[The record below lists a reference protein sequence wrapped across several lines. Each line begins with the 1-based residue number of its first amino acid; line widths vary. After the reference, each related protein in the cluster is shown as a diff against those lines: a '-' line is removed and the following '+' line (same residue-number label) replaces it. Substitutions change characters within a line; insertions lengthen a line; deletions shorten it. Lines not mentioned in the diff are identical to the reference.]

1 MNLNYYGTRDVTD
14 AVGSSVSFDEDM
26 LSDVLREIYEEE
38 VKPQNGDIPSEL
50 YEATRSIFEKATAQ
64 GMAQS
69 RNKRIATEEDFLRK
83 YTHSIDVF
91 SAFRVHKYASLMAD
105 MLHDNKGNLRSF
117 EEWRNATASI
127 QSHFNRNWLETEYN
141 TAILRAEQA
150 ADWKR
155 FEEDKDIM
163 PNLKWMP
170 TSSATPREEHA
181 VFWRE
186 ELTLPVD
193 DPFWDSHR
201 PGDLWN
207 CKCYLQQTDAPATS
221 KTDIPKKKDMPS
233 PAPGLKYNPG
243 KTAEMFD
250 RSQPYYPDPQT
261 CLWLK
266 LAKQAKKSGAE
277 AKSSR
282 VVDAVKCV
290 HNCNLCEYIQLL
302 RKSDAES
309 NRKLYEKM
317 KLDKEYR
324 KVEYDEESGAVRA
337 ESIHHNSTSK
347 GTKFF
352 LDENG
357 GNGYSGTQLEK
368 FCQDELFRMGH
379 SCILMGE
386 NLPKGD
392 GTFLTSL
399 DAIINGRRM
408 DIRSVTENT
417 GNYRNHITA
426 KNKQLKK
433 WLTQYSGGMENSLC
447 LYFHDMNFFSESKM
461 RETIDCIKDS
471 QRIMADLKIRR
482 VLCVVRGANDVLEYE
497 L

>member
-14 AVGSSVSFDEDM
+14 AVGSSVSFDEGM
-26 LSDVLREIYEEE
+26 LSEVLREIYEEE

-69 RNKRIATEEDFLRK
+69 RNKRIATEEDFLRR

-105 MLHDNKGNLRSF
+105 MLHDADGNLRSF
-117 EEWRNATASI
+117 EEWRNATAGI

-150 ADWKR
+150 ADWKM
-155 FEEDKDIM
+155 FEADKDVM

-193 DPFWDSHR
+193 DPFWDAHR

-221 KTDIPKKKDMPS
+221 KGGIPKGKDVPK
-233 PAPGLKYNPG
+233 PAPGLKTNPG

-250 RSQPYYPDPQT
+250 RSHSYYPDPKA
-261 CLWLK
+261 CLWLR
-266 LAKQAKKSGAE
+266 LAKQAKESGAE
-277 AKSSR
+277 AKNRR
-282 VVDAVKCV
+282 VVDAVTCV
-290 HNCNLCEYIQLL
+290 RNCHLCEYIQLS
-302 RKSDAES
+302 RRVDREA

-317 KLDKEYR
+317 KLDKDYTGI
-324 KVEYDEESGAVRA
+324 EYDEMSGGIKATHKCHNFDPNKGYYEKRVQTIGFRSGNSVILTNEISDEIGERFTDGLWNGKKFEIAGAETASKNNIKRAMLHCASKRNTEIAVIYFPKTQP
-337 ESIHHNSTSK
+337 SIEVIEEAL
-347 GTKFF
+347 GM
-352 LDENG
+352 
-357 GNGYSGTQLEK
+357 YSGLIRIKEAGVVK
-368 FCQDELFRMGH
+368 FDRVVFVFD
-379 SCILMGE
+379 
-386 NLPKGD
+386 D
-392 GTFLTSL
+392 GRIEERT
-399 DAIINGRRM
+399 
-408 DIRSVTENT
+408 
-417 GNYRNHITA
+417 
-426 KNKQLKK
+426 
-433 WLTQYSGGMENSLC
+433 
-447 LYFHDMNFFSESKM
+447 LY
-461 RETIDCIKDS
+461 
-471 QRIMADLKIRR
+471 
-482 VLCVVRGANDVLEYE
+482 
-497 L
+497 

>member
-26 LSDVLREIYEEE
+26 LSEVLREIYEEE

-91 SAFRVHKYASLMAD
+91 SAFRAHKYASLMAD
-105 MLHDNKGNLRSF
+105 MLHDDKGNLRSF

-155 FEEDKDIM
+155 FEADKDIL

-221 KTDIPKKKDMPS
+221 KTDIPKGKDVPK
-233 PAPGLKYNPG
+233 PADGLKTNPG

-250 RSQPYYPDPQT
+250 RSHSYYPDPKV
-261 CLWLK
+261 CLWLR
-266 LAKQAKKSGAE
+266 LAKQAKESGAE
-277 AKSSR
+277 AKSRR
-282 VVDAVKCV
+282 VVDAVKCSNTCN
-290 HNCNLCEYIQLL
+290 NCTLFNAENLCENARVL
-302 RKSDAES
+302 R
-309 NRKLYEKM
+309 
-317 KLDKEYR
+317 
-324 KVEYDEESGAVRA
+324 VG
-337 ESIHHNSTSK
+337 K
-347 GTKFF
+347 GTIKIHPKVDESDSDYDKLMDVATFFAKQGKTVMLTPKMSRPPKFRYEQIYGDLAGTGYEGKCPDLNIDGVWYEHEGF
-352 LDENG
+352 RSEDPKKALKNMLNHGLRQSARVIIEDPELSEAYIKRNIWTRIFKENQNIKEVWVHRQG
-357 GNGYSGTQLEK
+357 
-368 FCQDELFRMGH
+368 ELR
-379 SCILMGE
+379 LLYKKVGE
-386 NLPKGD
+386 
-392 GTFLTSL
+392 
-399 DAIINGRRM
+399 A
-408 DIRSVTENT
+408 
-417 GNYRNHITA
+417 
-426 KNKQLKK
+426 
-433 WLTQYSGGMENSLC
+433 
-447 LYFHDMNFFSESKM
+447 
-461 RETIDCIKDS
+461 
-471 QRIMADLKIRR
+471 
-482 VLCVVRGANDVLEYE
+482 
-497 L
+497 